1 MGGGLLNLI
10 SKGSEDIILTGNP
23 DISFFKHVYKK
34 YSNYGSQYFRID
46 YTGLRSLSY
55 KNDTVIEIG
64 PGKGALTFPLINH
77 LEKIHVIEI
86 DRDLISLLQKKN
98 NKKIS
103 IHESD
108 ALVFNFDQFKQNIRI
123 VGNLPYNISS
133 PLLFHLLNYR
143 DNIIDMTFMLQKEVV
158 DRIVATPGNKVFGRI
173 SVIMQAFFDTE
184 LMFVVPKESF
194 NPQPKI
200 ESAILYLKTKSKPLV
215 KNSKPLEEIVK
226 IAFSQRR
233 KTLKN
238 CLKSVL
244 DQSQTDIDLSQRAE
258 MLSVENFVTLMNDY
272 EKQN

>member
-1 MGGGLLNLI
+1 MPHKPRKRFGQNFLVNQQIINQIVSTI
-10 SKGSEDIILTGNP
+10 SPK
-23 DISFFKHVYKK
+23 
-34 YSNYGSQYFRID
+34 
-46 YTGLRSLSY
+46 
-55 KNDTVIEIG
+55 KNDHIIEIG
-64 PGKGALTFPLINH
+64 PGKGALTFPLIDYLKN
-77 LEKIHVIEI
+77 IHVIEI
-86 DRDLISLLQKKN
+86 DRDLIALLQKKN
-98 NKKIS
+98 NIKIT

-123 VGNLPYNISS
+123 IGNLPYNISS

-158 DRIVATPGNKVFGRI
+158 DRIVAPPGSKVYGRI
-173 SVIMQAFFDTE
+173 SVIMQTFFDTE

-194 NPQPKI
+194 DPQPKI
-200 ESAILYLKTKSKPLV
+200 ESAILYLKTKKQPLV
-215 KNSKPLEEIVK
+215 QNSKPLEEIVK

-244 DQSQTDIDLSQRAE
+244 NQSQTDIDLSQRAE

>member
-1 MGGGLLNLI
+1 MPHKPRKRFGQNFLVDQQII
-10 SKGSEDIILTGNP
+10 SQIVST
-23 DISFFKHVYKK
+23 ISPK
-34 YSNYGSQYFRID
+34 
-46 YTGLRSLSY
+46 
-55 KNDTVIEIG
+55 KNDHIIEIG
-64 PGKGALTFPLINH
+64 PGKGALTFPLIDYLKN
-77 LEKIHVIEI
+77 IQVIEI
-86 DRDLISLLQKKN
+86 DRDLIALLQKKN
-98 NKKIS
+98 NIKIT

-108 ALVFNFDQFKQNIRI
+108 ALVFNFDQFKQKVRI

-158 DRIVATPGNKVFGRI
+158 DRIVAPPGSKVYGRI
-173 SVIMQAFFDTE
+173 SVIMQTFFDTE

-194 NPQPKI
+194 DPQPKI
-200 ESAILYLKTKSKPLV
+200 ESAILYFKTKKQPLV
-215 KNSKPLEEIVK
+215 QNSKPLEEIVK

-244 DQSQTDIDLSQRAE
+244 NQSQTDIDLSQRAE

>member
-1 MGGGLLNLI
+1 MAHKPRKRFGQNFLVDEQVINQI
-10 SKGSEDIILTGNP
+10 VSTVSPK
-23 DISFFKHVYKK
+23 
-34 YSNYGSQYFRID
+34 
-46 YTGLRSLSY
+46 

-64 PGKGALTFPLINH
+64 PGKGALTFPLIIH
-77 LEKIHVIEI
+77 LKKIHVIEI

-143 DNIIDMTFMLQKEVV
+143 ENIIDMTFMLQKEVV
-158 DRIVATPGNKVFGRI
+158 DRIVAPPGSKVYGRI

-215 KNSKPLEEIVK
+215 QNSKPLEEIVK

-258 MLSVENFVTLMNDY
+258 MLSVENYVTLMNDY
-272 EKQN
+272 EKQDGS

>member
-1 MGGGLLNLI
+1 MAHKARKRFGQNFLVDQQVINQI
-10 SKGSEDIILTGNP
+10 VSTIAPKRMDSI
-23 DISFFKHVYKK
+23 
-34 YSNYGSQYFRID
+34 
-46 YTGLRSLSY
+46 
-55 KNDTVIEIG
+55 IEIG
-64 PGKGALTFPLINH
+64 PGKGALTFPLIDH
-77 LEKIHVIEI
+77 LDHIHVIEI
-86 DRDLISLLQKKN
+86 DRDLISLLQKKS
-98 NKKIS
+98 NKKIT

-108 ALVFNFDQFKQNIRI
+108 ALVFNFDQFTKNIRI

-143 DNIIDMTFMLQKEVV
+143 DSIIDMTFMLQKEVV
-158 DRIVATPGNKVFGRI
+158 DRIVAAPGNKVYGRT

-194 NPQPKI
+194 DPQPKI
-200 ESAILYLKTKSKPLV
+200 ESAILYLKTKSEPLV
-215 KNSKPLEEIVK
+215 QNLRPLEEIVK

-244 DQSQTDIDLSQRAE
+244 NQSQTDIDLSQRAE

>member
-1 MGGGLLNLI
+1 MPHKPRKRFGQNFLVDQQIINQIVSTI
-10 SKGSEDIILTGNP
+10 SPK
-23 DISFFKHVYKK
+23 
-34 YSNYGSQYFRID
+34 
-46 YTGLRSLSY
+46 
-55 KNDTVIEIG
+55 KNDNIIEIG
-64 PGKGALTFPLINH
+64 PGKGALTFPLIDY
-77 LEKIHVIEI
+77 LESIHVIEI
-86 DRDLISLLQKKN
+86 DRDLIALLQKKN
-98 NKKIS
+98 NLKIT

-108 ALVFNFDQFKQNIRI
+108 ALVFNFDQFKQKVRI

-158 DRIVATPGNKVFGRI
+158 DRIVAPPGSKVYGRI
-173 SVIMQAFFDTE
+173 SVIMQTFFDTE

-194 NPQPKI
+194 DPQPKI
-200 ESAILYLKTKSKPLV
+200 ESAILYLKTKKQPLV
-215 KNSKPLEEIVK
+215 QNSKPLEEIVK

-244 DQSQTDIDLSQRAE
+244 NQSQTDIDLSQRAE
-258 MLSVENFVTLMNDY
+258 MLSAENFATLMNDY

>member
-1 MGGGLLNLI
+1 MAHKARKRFGQNFLVDQQVINQI
-10 SKGSEDIILTGNP
+10 VSTIAPKRMDSI
-23 DISFFKHVYKK
+23 
-34 YSNYGSQYFRID
+34 
-46 YTGLRSLSY
+46 
-55 KNDTVIEIG
+55 IEIG
-64 PGKGALTFPLINH
+64 PGKGALTFPLIDH
-77 LEKIHVIEI
+77 LDHIHVIEI
-86 DRDLISLLQKKN
+86 DRDLISLLQKKS
-98 NKKIS
+98 NKKIT

-108 ALVFNFDQFKQNIRI
+108 ALVFNFDQFTKNIRI

-143 DNIIDMTFMLQKEVV
+143 DSIIDMTFMLQKEVV
-158 DRIVATPGNKVFGRI
+158 DRIVAAPGSKVYGRT

-194 NPQPKI
+194 DPQPKI
-200 ESAILYLKTKSKPLV
+200 ESAILYLKTKNEPLV
-215 KNSKPLEEIVK
+215 QNLKPLEEIVK

-244 DQSQTDIDLSQRAE
+244 NQSQTDIDLSQRAE

>member
-1 MGGGLLNLI
+1 MPHKPRKRFGQNFLVDQQIINQIVSTI
-10 SKGSEDIILTGNP
+10 SPK
-23 DISFFKHVYKK
+23 
-34 YSNYGSQYFRID
+34 
-46 YTGLRSLSY
+46 
-55 KNDTVIEIG
+55 KNDHIIEIG
-64 PGKGALTFPLINH
+64 PGKGALTFPLIDYLKN
-77 LEKIHVIEI
+77 IHVIEI
-86 DRDLISLLQKKN
+86 DRDLIALLQKKN
-98 NKKIS
+98 NIKIT

-108 ALVFNFDQFKQNIRI
+108 ALVFNFDQFKQKVRI

-158 DRIVATPGNKVFGRI
+158 DRIVAPPGSKVYGRI
-173 SVIMQAFFDTE
+173 SVIMQTFFDTE

-194 NPQPKI
+194 DPQPKI
-200 ESAILYLKTKSKPLV
+200 ESAILYLKTKKQPLV
-215 KNSKPLEEIVK
+215 QNSKPLEEIVK

-244 DQSQTDIDLSQRAE
+244 NQSQTDIDLSQRAE